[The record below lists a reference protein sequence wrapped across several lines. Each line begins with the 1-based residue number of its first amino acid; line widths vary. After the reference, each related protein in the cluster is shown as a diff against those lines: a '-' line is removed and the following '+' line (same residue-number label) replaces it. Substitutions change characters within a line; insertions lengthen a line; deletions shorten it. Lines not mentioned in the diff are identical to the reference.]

1 MPSFLHKSLRE
12 LPQIGTYD
20 NIAVAT
26 PNTPLFQTLNLMVDK
41 RVSALPIV
49 DKKNKVVE
57 VYAKFDV
64 IVSSVPLFCVICS

>member
-1 MPSFLHKSLRE
+1 MPSFLMKSLRDF
-12 LPQIGTYD
+12 PQIGTYTD
-20 NIAVAT
+20 IAVAT
-26 PNTPLFQTLNLMVDK
+26 PNTPLIDALNMMIDK

-64 IVSSVPLFCVICS
+64 IVSVKIK